1 MENKGIEVP
10 TILLPILDVFESI
23 LENASSFKN
32 SEEFYH
38 TCRTTLDAPIFQLLN
53 QHYGGI
59 FNTFWNETTTIPLE
73 SNKGIVF
80 VERREHP
87 NLEFCLKNAA
97 YYTRGFSIHIVC
109 SKANLEFIKK
119 ICGSQLENIH
129 LHVEWDYVGTP
140 EQGRLEYNELLKT
153 RRFWEMFSEEYILTM
168 ETDSYLL
175 KPIPESMFQ
184 YDYVASK
191 WPWLP
196 TEPGGGGLS
205 LRNVSM
211 MLDICTRMPSNP
223 PMQDSFASEGVK
235 LLEYTYPD
243 IQTNMNY
250 FTEALYSSNAI
261 GTHQWWTFCCGE
273 GLPKFIEYCMNYCS
287 LTILH

>member
-1 MENKGIEVP
+1 MTDEFIQIPTSLVP
-10 TILLPILDVFESI
+10 IVNVFETILKK
-23 LENASSFKN
+23 ASPFKN

-38 TCRTTLDAPIFQLLN
+38 TCRTTLDTPIFQFLN
-53 QHYGGI
+53 QHYGSI
-59 FNTFWNETTTIPLE
+59 FNKFWNETNTIPSE

-87 NLEFCLKNAA
+87 NLEFCLQNAA
-97 YYTRGFSIHIVC
+97 YYARGFTIHIVC

-129 LHVEWDYVGTP
+129 LHVEWDNVGTP

-175 KPIPESMFQ
+175 KPIPASIFQ
-184 YDYVASK
+184 YDYIASK

-205 LRNVSM
+205 WRKVSM
-211 MLDICTRMPSNP
+211 MLDIYDRSSSNP
-223 PMQDSFASEGVK
+223 PMQDSFASDGVK
-235 LLEYTYPD
+235 LLGYTYPD

-250 FTEALYSSNAI
+250 FTEALCSPSAI
-261 GTHQWWTFCCGE
+261 GTHQWWTFCCSE
-273 GLPKFIEYCMNYCS
+273 GLPTFINYCMTYFT
-287 LTILH
+287 LTILN